1 MFGETLPLPFRLLQV
16 SLDRQDCAS
25 LFHQRCAFRIF
36 RPVIPQEDCSSVPVM
51 LQLLHVSLI
60 FSQSFPRAGH
70 GKQHCPHAMHSPCSQ
85 QDDSWCRTPF
95 SHSVFISS
103 STDCIR
109 NVFLLLLWRSDLFCS
124 PKDSLTLFHR
134 TIPELFI
141 HIFWISGSSTIWLAL
156 QYPWRVWFPPGRL
169 CLWAVFRKFPS
180 TSSFSGLGNS
190 FHTQSP
196 SYSNCLCCS
205 ALLLLLLSCASVCFC
220 SSWHWITHSSQC
232 CLPYVTPAWA
242 ESSLWSCTTTAE
254 TWHSLDIMHISTTWR
269 KTLNLWGLPM
279 LRLDVLT
286 TAKMIQV
293 PPGKYMTQLLSQ
305 RVYELCYKP
314 VGQRGSCGSQ
324 RYI

>member
-1 MFGETLPLPFRLLQV
+1 MFGETLPLPFGLLQV
-16 SLDRQDCAS
+16 FLDRQDCAS

-36 RPVIPQEDCSSVPVM
+36 RPIIPQEDCSSVPVM
-51 LQLLHVSLI
+51 FQLLHVSLI

-70 GKQHCPHAMHSPCSQ
+70 GKQHCPHALHSSCSQ
-85 QDDSWCRTPF
+85 QDISWCRTLF
-95 SHSVFISS
+95 SHSVFISP

-141 HIFWISGSSTIWLAL
+141 HVFWISGSSTIWLAL

-205 ALLLLLLSCASVCFC
+205 ALLLLILSCASVCFC
-220 SSWHWITHSSQC
+220 SSWHWITPSLISVLPPICHS
-232 CLPYVTPAWA
+232 CLSRKFTLKLHNHSRNMAFTWHHAHKYYMKKDIKLVGIAY
-242 ESSLWSCTTTAE
+242 AE
-254 TWHSLDIMHISTTWR
+254 TWCINNSQNDPSSTWEIRDSVAVTNSIWIMLQTSGSER
-269 KTLNLWGLPM
+269 FLW
-279 LRLDVLT
+279 
-286 TAKMIQV
+286 
-293 PPGKYMTQLLSQ
+293 
-305 RVYELCYKP
+305 
-314 VGQRGSCGSQ
+314 
-324 RYI
+324 